1 MTFHTVGCS
10 GDFKDHVPG
19 LHVAKAMAVQISNPR
34 SGGGSSAAVA
44 ASFLYHL
51 GDLVYKDED
60 PSDPE
65 GKDQALMYNSEC
77 TAQYTSYGR
86 NIFAIAGNHDSKS
99 SERKKNSA
107 IDFHFLQ
114 NFCDSKREAS
124 PDNRTDKRLTM
135 IQPYPYW
142 LFETSVAYFVGL
154 YTNDINGGQLD
165 DPMGTANLQY
175 HWLVK
180 TLKKIK
186 DAANGKAVFLALH
199 YPPYS
204 GAADFAKSAATQ
216 IGCRRRAEWL
226 QLGSCNRLATSV
238 NRLSTRAVSILTLF
252 SQLTLTSIREL
263 STHTPTGGKFLIS
276 LPAVEVMHQSKSSLR
291 PARVRR
297 LLSLTCHSMSY
308 SLAEPLCQKGT
319 QPRSS
324 LTTARNSVSCV

>member
-19 LHVAKAMAVQISNPR
+19 LQVAKAMAAQISDPR
-34 SGGGSSAAVA
+34 AGGGSSAAVA

-60 PSDPE
+60 PSDPD
-65 GKDQALMYNSEC
+65 GKDQALMYNSEFY
-77 TAQYTSYGR
+77 AQYTSYGR

-99 SERKKNSA
+99 SDRKKNSA
-107 IDFHFLQ
+107 IFHFLQ

-175 HWLVK
+175 QWLVK
-180 TLKKIK
+180 TLKDIK
-186 DAANGKAVFLALH
+186 DAANGKVVFLALH

-204 GAADFAKSAATQ
+204 GAANFAERGDPNLGPTP
-216 IGCRRRAEWL
+216 RRAPPAGVL
-226 QLGSCNRLATSV
+226 QPLGNILQQAFHESGQYPDV
-238 NRLSTRAVSILTLF
+238 VLSAHAHLYQRIT
-252 SQLTLTSIREL
+252 
-263 STHTPTGGKFLIS
+263 THTPTGGKFLIS
-276 LPAVEVMHQSKSSLR
+276 LPAAEVMHRSKSSLR

-297 LLSLTCHSMSY
+297 LLSLACRSMSY
-308 SLAEPLCQKGT
+308 SLSARLCQKGT
-319 QPRSS
+319 RPRSS
-324 LTTARNSVSCV
+324 LTTTRNSASCV